1 MTTHDNRSAD
11 NGGMITVEPTAAE
24 AVAAMVA
31 LAVTPPPPPLTAAM
45 TTPCGPSTSTP
56 GPAGFRC
63 GLVPGGR
70 RPTTSPSGHAS
81 RRSHIR
87 SSSAADR
94 TDLHTAPD
102 ASTTGIVATV
112 DELFEPT
119 GTGSLL
125 PHHDDGSSRG
135 HCDSLI
141 KMTRANNVSM
151 YQYLD

>member
-1 MTTHDNRSAD
+1 MTTSDNRSAD
-11 NGGMITVEPTAAE
+11 NGGMITVEPMTAA

-31 LAVTPPPPPLTAAM
+31 LAATPPPPPLTAM
-45 TTPCGPSTSTP
+45 TTTPCGPSTSTP
-56 GPAGFRC
+56 GPARFRC
-63 GLVPGGR
+63 ALVPGGR
-70 RPTTSPSGHAS
+70 RPTASPSGHAS

-87 SSSAADR
+87 SPSVAGR

-119 GTGSLL
+119 STGSLL

-135 HCDSLI
+135 HCDSPI
-141 KMTRANNVSM
+141 KMTRVNNVSK
-151 YQYLD
+151 Y